1 MSEEL
6 THHTLLVAWGEFA
19 QRIGLVEKIQAID
32 LHQKTVVHSPQT
44 KVLEFF
50 VAVLGGLEHLQD
62 LSCAAHPIE
71 KDRAVARAWG
81 QPGWADYSGV
91 SRCLS
96 ALTESEARRIAAVLE
111 EISRPILNAEVMQAL
126 AQAGELCYDGD
137 LTGRPISN
145 TSTTYPGAAY
155 GHMGDAVNFGYQAAM
170 VSFHSPTYGR
180 FWLSST
186 LHPGDVVSCT
196 QAEALV
202 LAAEAKS
209 GMRPLRRTDLLAQR
223 IQQLSSQHQ
232 TLEEQAAETRSQQQA
247 MQAELATL
255 PEQISEWQQ
264 KVEALKNAPPKRG
277 RRPLRRIAKAHAKVQ
292 RLRRRQE
299 RLKEKLNRMEKRLVA
314 RQERLDE
321 CIRLEQTLKDR
332 LERFERDN
340 QTNTFPISA
349 TFRRDAGFGTRE
361 NLALLIEM
369 GYQAYTK
376 PYADWLTPRLKQQ
389 AQQMKWSR
397 VGNNAEMVA
406 WKDYQPADFPYPLDV
421 GLERFYTG
429 KAQRY
434 GTLVHFGPD
443 PVTTDLPG
451 WFHRYNARQT
461 IEAGIKEGKQ
471 VFQMQH
477 LKVRSAPAI
486 YLQEQFAIFAANFVR
501 WAARWLSQDCP
512 TIAQPLQVGVKEIVR
527 VAAHTSAV
535 VHFDEQGVLLRFTD
549 HSVYAGRSIQIPK
562 NWAFQLALP
571 FANNASL

>member
-1 MSEEL
+1 MCIKSHVGSL
-6 THHTLLVAWGEFA
+6 GRPFGRLRAGFA
-19 QRIGLVEKIQAID
+19 RRIGLVEKIQAID

-96 ALTESEARRIAAVLE
+96 TLTESEARQIAAALE

-170 VSFHSPTYGR
+170 VNFHSPTYGR
-180 FWLSST
+180 FWLSNT
-186 LHPGDVVSCT
+186 LHPRDVVSCT

-232 TLEEQAAETRSQQQA
+232 TLEGQAAETRSQQQA

-277 RRPLRRIAKAHAKVQ
+277 RRPVRRIAKAHAKVQ

-299 RLKEKLNRMEKRLVA
+299 RLKEKLNR
-314 RQERLDE
+314 
-321 CIRLEQTLKDR
+321 
-332 LERFERDN
+332 
-340 QTNTFPISA
+340 
-349 TFRRDAGFGTRE
+349 
-361 NLALLIEM
+361 
-369 GYQAYTK
+369 
-376 PYADWLTPRLKQQ
+376 
-389 AQQMKWSR
+389 
-397 VGNNAEMVA
+397 
-406 WKDYQPADFPYPLDV
+406 
-421 GLERFYTG
+421 
-429 KAQRY
+429 
-434 GTLVHFGPD
+434 TLVHFGPD

-451 WFHRYNARQT
+451 YRSTAPSRR
-461 IEAGIKEGKQ
+461 EGDRPGGSP
-471 VFQMQH
+471 H
-477 LKVRSAPAI
+477 IGSSA
-486 YLQEQFAIFAANFVR
+486 L
-501 WAARWLSQDCP
+501 
-512 TIAQPLQVGVKEIVR
+512 
-527 VAAHTSAV
+527 
-535 VHFDEQGVLLRFTD
+535 
-549 HSVYAGRSIQIPK
+549 
-562 NWAFQLALP
+562 
-571 FANNASL
+571 